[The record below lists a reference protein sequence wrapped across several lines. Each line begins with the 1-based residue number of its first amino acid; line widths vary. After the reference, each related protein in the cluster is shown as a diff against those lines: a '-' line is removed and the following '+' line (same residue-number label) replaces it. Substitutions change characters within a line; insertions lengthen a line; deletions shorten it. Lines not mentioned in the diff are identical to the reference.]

1 MQDSSEKYRRL
12 DTEKNQIIARLEH
25 QLSGLKQ
32 QLDAKDLEKQNI
44 LNEKRGIELTLK
56 ERMEECEFLK
66 QENA

>member
-1 MQDSSEKYRRL
+1 LQDSSEKYRRL